1 MVERAPF
8 IASCVADRLEGDRSV
23 LVPWWSITKTCLAAC
38 VLVLVAGG
46 RLDLDRPMPGRRFTL
61 RQLLQHT
68 SGLSCYTEHPD
79 YDPALDRHED
89 PWTDERLLALS
100 ESVSPLFPPG
110 QGWSYS
116 NTGYFLVRRLIEQT
130 TGNDIERALKT
141 LVLGPLGIS
150 DVFIARTR
158 ADLRRSTWGDEDDFH
173 PGWVAH
179 GLLMGHPADAALF
192 MHRLF
197 TGALLPA
204 PLRAAMRERHPV
216 ERRSSRP
223 AVADG
228 GLRTRADDGHRLAA
242 WSLHRPFRAGAGQRG
257 CGLSLSRSRSA
268 ADGRSLRADRRPGH
282 RRARGARRG
291 GAAALKA
298 RGLARAI
305 VEAIFAR

>member
-1 MVERAPF
+1 MAARSPF
-8 IASCVADRLEGDRSV
+8 IASCTGDNV
-23 LVPWWSITKTCLAAC
+23 TGDHAVWVPWWSITKSCLAAC

-46 RLDLDRPMPGRRFTL
+46 RLDLDRPMPARRFTL

-89 PWTDERLLALS
+89 PWGDERLLALS
-100 ESVSPLFPPG
+100 QEGAPLFPPG

-130 TGNDIERALKT
+130 TGNDIERALRT
-141 LVLGPLGIS
+141 MVLAPLGIS

-158 ADLRRSTWGDEDDFH
+158 DDLKRSTWGDEDDFH

-204 PLRAAMRERHPV
+204 PLREAMRVRHPV
-216 ERRSSRP
+216 NVNLPDRP
-223 AVADG
+223 WRTAG
-228 GLRTRADDGHRLAA
+228 YGLGLMMDIASPHGLCVGH
-242 WSLHRPFRAGAGQRG
+242 SGQG
-257 CGLSLSRSRSA
+257 PDSV
-268 ADGRSLRADRRPGH
+268 
-282 RRARGARRG
+282 
-291 GAAALKA
+291 AAAYHFPDLDPPLTAAAFAPTDDQGIAERAVLDEAA
-298 RGLARAI
+298 RLR
-305 VEAIFAR
+305 